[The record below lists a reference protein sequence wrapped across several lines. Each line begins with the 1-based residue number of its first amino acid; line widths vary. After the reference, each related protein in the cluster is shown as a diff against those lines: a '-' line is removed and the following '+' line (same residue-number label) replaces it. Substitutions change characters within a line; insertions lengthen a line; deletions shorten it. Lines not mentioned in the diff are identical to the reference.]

1 MRRVVS
7 QPRVVFLVL
16 ITRRR
21 GKRDSPL
28 VVVTGAFRLFGLIPR
43 RFVKAPGCGPPESRP
58 PPGLSRTAR
67 ACWTSSYTL
76 SGPATILESF
86 VSSPSSLWLF
96 FLPFLYLPNTGMLL
110 CLLYIPLC
118 ILPPSQNKCNFM
130 IQNLSHKE
138 CYFD

>member
-28 VVVTGAFRLFGLIPR
+28 VVVTGAFRLFGLIPPTFCQSPWVWTTR
-43 RFVKAPGCGPPESRP
+43 IQAASRP
-58 PPGLSRTAR
+58 FENRPRLLDKLVHIEWPCHNSR
-67 ACWTSSYTL
+67 
-76 SGPATILESF
+76 ILCF
-86 VSSPSSLWLF
+86 LPSRLWLF
-96 FLPFLYLPNTGMLL
+96 FLPFLYLPNTGMFL
-110 CLLYIPLC
+110 CLFYIPLC
-118 ILPPSQNKCNFM
+118 LLPPSQNKCNFM
-130 IQNLSHKE
+130 IQNLSHRE

>member
-86 VSSPSSLWLF
+86 VSSPLVYGFFFAIPLF
-96 FLPFLYLPNTGMLL
+96 AKYGNVPLPFLYTVVPT
-110 CLLYIPLC
+110 
-118 ILPPSQNKCNFM
+118 PSVPK
-130 IQNLSHKE
+130 
-138 CYFD
+138 